1 VTVYSDL
8 NYHNTDTTHTDFKF
22 MKILANSR
30 FKSAGISL
38 STVLLTASPLLAQ
51 EEAVKKTALDLYLL
65 DGGYLTIFIVAV
77 GLVSL
82 IGLAV
87 FNLVNLTKSKFCPD
101 DLKGALLDH
110 MVNCRVRSA
119 IELSA
124 SHPSYLGRMMAYSLP
139 NIDANRPEDL
149 GREAIEDSMADFSI
163 NEGRKNMVWINLIS
177 LVAQAAPMLG
187 LFGTVFGMIGAFGQL
202 QTGNADPGALAG
214 QISIALLTTMWGLV
228 VALLAVFAYFFFK
241 GRYQSLVAE
250 CNQTAEELINASV
263 QTVNGDAQL
272 AKIPEGLAV

>member
-1 VTVYSDL
+1 
-8 NYHNTDTTHTDFKF
+8 
-22 MKILANSR
+22 MKNLVNSR
-30 FKSAGISL
+30 FKSAGITM
-38 STVLLTASPLLAQ
+38 STILLTGTPLLAQ
-51 EEAVKKTALDLYLL
+51 EAAEKKSALDQYLL
-65 DGGYLTIFIVAV
+65 DGGNLTIFIVAV
-77 GLVSL
+77 GLLSL
-82 IGLAV
+82 IGLSV
-87 FNLVNLTKSKFCPD
+87 FNFINLTRSKFCPN

-139 NIDANRPEDL
+139 NIDASRPEDL
-149 GREAIEDSMADFSI
+149 GREGIEDSMADFSI

-214 QISIALLTTMWGLV
+214 EISVALLTTMWGLV

-241 GRYQSLVAE
+241 GRYQALVAE
-250 CNQTAEELINASV
+250 CNETAEQLINASV

>member
-1 VTVYSDL
+1 
-8 NYHNTDTTHTDFKF
+8 
-22 MKILANSR
+22 MKNLASNR
-30 FKSAGISL
+30 FKSTGIAL
-38 STVLLTASPLLAQ
+38 STIILTATPLLAQ
-51 EEAVKKTALDLYLL
+51 DEEAKAPSALKQYLL
-65 DGGYLTIFIVAV
+65 DGGPLTIFIVATGLISLF
-77 GLVSL
+77 GLV
-82 IGLAV
+82 V
-87 FNLVNLTKSKFCPD
+87 FNFINLTKSKFCPD
-101 DLKGALLDH
+101 DLKGALIDH

-149 GREAIEDSMADFSI
+149 GREGIEDAMADFSI

-202 QTGNADPGALAG
+202 KSGNADPGALAG
-214 QISIALLTTMWGLV
+214 EISVALLTTMWGLV

-250 CNQTAEELINASV
+250 CNQTAEQLINASV